1 MTEVPSPS
9 AVLAEETVDRLIKAG
24 LLRSDKRQALIGKIA
39 SGGMTGADWK
49 LEIDLA
55 QEKAGKK

>member
-9 AVLAEETVDRLIKAG
+9 ATLAEETVDRLIKAG
-24 LLRSDKRQALIGKIA
+24 LLRADKRQALIGKIS
-39 SGGMTGADWK
+39 SGSMSGADWR

-55 QEKAGKK
+55 QEKEARK